1 MILDKN
7 YLRKLKEID
16 TSNVAF
22 SIAEIAREQEELSS
36 FRTKASA
43 VAYVL
48 YQSAVDASI
57 NVESKSTLLDSINA
71 TEDIK
76 KILDR
81 NLTIDWDNVTSLA
94 GKFSADELLSYL
106 LFNNDYESGK
116 SGYCSTPEGVL
127 KLACSLLNIK
137 AGDKVL
143 DLCSG
148 NGNFFIEAYTEQDDF
163 KYTGIELNFNCND
176 VAQIRG
182 NLLKKDVSLVLSD
195 ALEYRT
201 DEKADK
207 IFANYPFGLKNTSLS
222 EFREKLRESLD
233 VPVEVLQ
240 RASSDWIFNTTIIEQ
255 MKKSGKAVA
264 IMTNGATWNAT
275 DKGIRQYFVENGLIE
290 AVIAL
295 PAKLFACFSIPTTLV
310 VFSYGNKE
318 IKMVDASD
326 IYTKERKIN
335 VLSGND
341 IERILQLLSQD
352 GELSCTKELSEIADN
367 EYFLSASRYLKV
379 LPEFENGVE
388 LGTVTKNITRG
399 VQIKAKDLDDLKSN
413 EVTDYKYLSLSN
425 INDGI
430 LAIDD
435 GQYLKEIPSNM
446 KKFCVNNNAIVL
458 ARTGLPEFKSAVA
471 QINENIEVLAT
482 GNLFV
487 IELDETKVNPFY
499 LQAFFA
505 SDTGATLLKSI
516 STGSNLLMI
525 SLDKLNKLV
534 IPLPPIEE
542 QNIVGNKYAAAMDE
556 SILLKRKLEKSIS
569 RMKHVYDEEAE

>member
-1 MILDKN
+1 MDKN

-16 TSNVAF
+16 ASNVAF
-22 SIAEIAREQEELSS
+22 SIAEIARELEELSS

-48 YQSAVDASI
+48 YQSAVDASV

-71 TEDIK
+71 PEDIK

-81 NLTIDWDNVTSLA
+81 NLTIDWNNVTALV

-106 LFNNDYESGK
+106 LFNNDYEYGK

-137 AGDKVL
+137 AGDKLL

-148 NGNFFIEAYTEQDDF
+148 NGNFFIEAYAEQDDF
-163 KYTGIELNFNCND
+163 NYTGIELNFNCND

-201 DEKADK
+201 DEKVDK
-207 IFANYPFGLKNTSLS
+207 IFANYPFGLKTPSLS
-222 EFREKLRESLD
+222 EFREKLRVSLD
-233 VPVEVLQ
+233 APVEVLQ
-240 RASSDWIFNTTIIEQ
+240 RASSDWIFNATIIEQ
-255 MKKSGKAVA
+255 MKKNGKAVA

-295 PAKLFACFSIPTTLV
+295 PAKLFASFSIPTTLV
-310 VFSYGNKE
+310 VFGYGNKE

-326 IYTKERKIN
+326 IYTKERKTNI
-335 VLSGND
+335 LSDND
-341 IERILQLLSQD
+341 IEKILHLLSQD

-367 EYFLSASRYLKV
+367 DYFLSASRYLKV
-379 LPEFENGVE
+379 LPKFENGVE
-388 LGTVTKNITRG
+388 LGTVTKSITRG
-399 VQIKAKDLDDLKSN
+399 IQIKAKDLDDLKSN

-471 QINENIEVLAT
+471 QMNENIEVLAT

-534 IPLPPIEE
+534 IPLPSIEE

-556 SILLKRKLEKSIS
+556 SILLKRKLEKSIF